1 MNPVSILAAM
11 RRKTKV
17 TTAQYTDNEAID
29 DLNILKDEFQSAIL
43 STISDEKF
51 NWDKWTTDSI
61 NLQSEYA
68 IPEVAYNKAGAK
80 LINSV
85 SINYNG
91 ETYDNTWALKFVTA
105 TEVNPDT
112 LENDWEYYV
121 ENQDVESP
129 IYFVGENSIFIA
141 PAPLSDEA
149 GTGRIKLTGI
159 KKISDYT
166 IATTEAEMKFPIDVH
181 TALVYGMCVHAREAR
196 ADEAWLIQ
204 SAEATWIRKR
214 TEAIKSL
221 EFRTIS
227 PVTMNYPE
235 ESDVV
240 VI

>member
-1 MNPVSILAAM
+1 MNPVSIIAAM

-29 DLNILKDEFQSAIL
+29 DLNILKDEFHSAIL

-51 NWDKWTTDSI
+51 NWEKWVHDTVA
-61 NLQSEYA
+61 LQSEYS
-68 IPEVAYNKAGAK
+68 IPEVASDTAGAK
-80 LINSV
+80 LLNSV
-85 SINYNG
+85 AINYNW
-91 ETYDNTWALKFVTA
+91 ETYENTGVLKFIQA
-105 TEVNPDT
+105 KEVNPDT

-121 ENQDVESP
+121 ENQDVDNP
-129 IYFVGENSIFIA
+129 IYYVWENSIFIA

-159 KKISDYT
+159 KKIPDYT
-166 IATTEAEMKFPIDVH
+166 IATTEAEMRFPIDVH
-181 TALVYGMCVHAREAR
+181 TALVYGLCVSAREAR
-196 ADEAWLIQ
+196 ADEPALITN
-204 SAEATWIRKR
+204 AENTWRMKR

-221 EFRTIS
+221 EFRTVS